1 MRVKRRAKTLWAAVL
16 LAALLPA
23 VGAAGADPGGRV
35 QVVVSGRPEV
45 VSDPIRLGEIA
56 RIEAADPEER
66 GRLEAVSLGRAPLPG
81 RERRLDPAWIA
92 SRIRTAGVEAE
103 RLELESPEEVTV
115 RRAAAVLERRT
126 MEDAVRGYVSAREG
140 EAEGGLRI
148 REIRVPEALV
158 VPAGELQLRVLGP
171 KSGDLAGTVPLT
183 LVVKAGEEPERRL
196 PAAVTVERPV
206 SVLVARRPLG
216 RFKPLSE
223 EDVERRPLD
232 AARVPADALTQPG
245 EVIGKRVKRPVE
257 AGSVLSADLLESQ
270 PVVKNGDRVRI
281 VAESAGLRITA
292 FGVVRQR
299 GAPGDL
305 VQVVNLDSH
314 KAVTARVVDE
324 RNVRIE
330 F

>member
-1 MRVKRRAKTLWAAVL
+1 MGRIHFIGAAVL
-16 LAALLPA
+16 LAAVL
-23 VGAAGADPGGRV
+23 GATAAFGAGPESRV
-35 QVVVSGRPEV
+35 RVVVFEGSEV

-56 RIEAADPEER
+56 RIDAADPSER
-66 GRLEAVSLGRAPLPG
+66 ARLEAVSLGRAPLPG
-81 RERRLDPAWIA
+81 RERRLESGWIF
-92 SRIRTAGVEAE
+92 SRIRAAGVEVE
-103 RLELESPEEVTV
+103 RLDLETPGDVTV
-115 RRAAAVLERRT
+115 RRAAAVLERRA
-126 MEDAVRGYVSAREG
+126 MEEAVRQYVDAQGKG
-140 EAEGGLRI
+140 EPGAFRI

-158 VPAGELQLRVLGP
+158 VPVGDLELRVFGP
-171 KSGDLAGTVPLT
+171 KSGDLVGTVPLT
-183 LVVKAGEEPERRL
+183 LVVKAGDEAERRL
-196 PAAVTVERPV
+196 PAAVTIERPV

-232 AARVPADALTQPG
+232 SARLPADALTQPG

-257 AGSVLSADLLESQ
+257 AGAVLSADLLESQ

-305 VQVVNLDSH
+305 VQVVNLDSN

-324 RNVRIE
+324 RTVRIE

>member
-1 MRVKRRAKTLWAAVL
+1 MRRTTAFWTAVL

-23 VGAAGADPGGRV
+23 AAAGADPAGRV
-35 QVVVSGRPEV
+35 QVVVSGRSEV

-66 GRLEAVSLGRAPLPG
+66 GRLESVSLGRAPLPG

-92 SRIRTAGVEAE
+92 ARIRTAGVEAE
-103 RLELESPEEVTV
+103 RLELASPEEVTV

-126 MEDAVRGYVSAREG
+126 MEEAVREYVSARAGEEG
-140 EAEGGLRI
+140 VSRI

-158 VPAGELQLRVLGP
+158 VPAGERQLRVLGP
-171 KSGDLAGTVPLT
+171 KGGDLVGTVPLT

-216 RFKPLSE
+216 RFKPLAE

-232 AARVPADALTQPG
+232 STRVPADALTQPG

-257 AGSVLSADLLESQ
+257 AGAVLSADLLESQ

-281 VAESAGLRITA
+281 VAETAGLRVTA

-305 VQVVNLDSH
+305 VQVVNLDSS
-314 KAVTARVVDE
+314 KTVTARVVDE
-324 RNVRIE
+324 RTVRIE

>member
-1 MRVKRRAKTLWAAVL
+1 MRRIHSFWAAVL
-16 LAALLPA
+16 LAAFLLTP
-23 VGAAGADPGGRV
+23 GAAGAGFEGRV
-35 QVVVSGRPEV
+35 QVVVSERTEV

-56 RIEAADPEER
+56 RIEAADPAER
-66 GRLEAVSLGRAPLPG
+66 GRLEAVTLGRAPLAG
-81 RERRLDPAWIA
+81 RERRLEPAWIA
-92 SRIRTAGVEAE
+92 SRIRAAGVEAE
-103 RLELESPEEVTV
+103 RLDLESPAEVTV
-115 RRAAAVLERRT
+115 RRAAAVLERRA
-126 MEDAVRGYVSAREG
+126 MEEAVRGYV
-140 EAEGGLRI
+140 EAQGKGAQEPLRI
-148 REIRVPEALV
+148 REIRVPDALV
-158 VPAGELQLRVLGP
+158 VPAGELELRVFGP
-171 KSGDLAGTVPLT
+171 KSGDLLGTVPLT
-183 LVVKAGEEPERRL
+183 LVVKAGDEAERRF

-232 AARVPADALTQPG
+232 AARLPADALTQPG

-257 AGSVLSADLLESQ
+257 AGAVLSADLLESQ

-305 VQVVNLDSH
+305 VQVVNLDSN

-324 RNVRIE
+324 RTVRIE